1 MTVTDTK
8 CLWAKCLL
16 ALVNT
21 GICEVC
27 CRFSRF
33 HNFHK
38 TFINGKS
45 KSGQFF
51 QFHLNVDF
59 SRSVVH
65 LNVDTLV
72 HLNVLTS
79 ILILF
84 STFYSPTNSKF
95 QYLGAE
101 IGVAGA
107 AGQQSVLTVLSIWN
121 CCHFFT
127 DYNKFHSNHRVLSMI
142 NM

>member
-1 MTVTDTK
+1 MVK
-8 CLWAKCLL
+8 EAFAKS
-16 ALVNT
+16 AAD
-21 GICEVC
+21 
-27 CRFSRF
+27 F

-72 HLNVLTS
+72 HLDILTS

-84 STFYSPTNSKF
+84 STYYFRTNSKF
-95 QYLGAE
+95 KYLRAE
-101 IGVAGA
+101 VGVAGA

-121 CCHFFT
+121 CG
-127 DYNKFHSNHRVLSMI
+127 NWLSPHMAVVI
-142 NM
+142 KRACWKNQNLS